1 MQSRDVFTTLSNIYD
16 EDFVG
21 KVRTGF
27 NGFQIAPSKI
37 FDRVINTPLQKN
49 TLKLLELL
57 QTDVSLIYCESK
69 RKIRI

>member
-1 MQSRDVFTTLSNIYD
+1 MQSRDVFMTLSNIYD
-16 EDFVG
+16 EDF
-21 KVRTGF
+21 VRTGF